1 MLINF
6 QIMAI
11 IAAVFV
17 ASSTGIYFKGRWDGS
32 SACDARHEAAQVKQT
47 VKVRKLHAKV
57 KHDAPGDS
65 DKPAAI
71 GWLFE
76 HVRK

>member
-1 MLINF
+1 MLSNI
-6 QIMAI
+6 QIALVI
-11 IAAVFV
+11 GLIAAYPTV
-17 ASSTGIYFKGRWDGS
+17 YFKGRWDGS

-71 GWLFE
+71 EWLRQ